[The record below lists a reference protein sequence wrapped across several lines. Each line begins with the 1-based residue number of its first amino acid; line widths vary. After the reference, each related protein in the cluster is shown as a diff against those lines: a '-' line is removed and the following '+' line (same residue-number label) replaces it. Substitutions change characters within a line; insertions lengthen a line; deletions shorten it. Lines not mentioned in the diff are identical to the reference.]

1 MLPCKLTFIDIPEGT
16 ELYRVH
22 LEKYDGDQ
30 FNPSPGANA
39 RFSSTLDSTCDV
51 IPTMYCTYT
60 LSGALMETV
69 FHDVPYQE
77 DFKLVYKSEL
87 VDRVHTTLV
96 TNQPVKVVAGYSNG

>member
-1 MLPCKLTFIDIPEGT
+1 MLPCKLTFIDIPEDS
-16 ELYRVH
+16 ELYRIN
-22 LEKYDGDQ
+22 LEKYDGDR
-30 FNPSPGANA
+30 FNPSPGSDA
-39 RFSSTLDSTCDV
+39 RFSSTLASTGDV

-60 LSGALMETV
+60 LSGALMEAV

-96 TNQPVKVVAGYSNG
+96 TNQTI